1 MTLTRCPAAVST
13 VAAGSAVA
21 LAPCGSAVQSAD
33 TWCCGLLVAGR
44 DGAATGWVNAHT
56 MAQQSNA
63 QLHVQLDLDLAKAF
77 SPLMSMD
84 LVENENGYQVM
95 ADLPG
100 VDVENVDLSVEG
112 NALVMKAERNHVHE
126 TKTDKVHRLER
137 SYGSVKRRVVLPKN
151 ADLNNA
157 NTKFSNGVLTVT
169 IPKLP
174 EVQPKKLAIN
184 RE

>member
-1 MTLTRCPAAVST
+1 MSLIPFRSLLEDPFGQDWLITDPIRDELLGGVK
-13 VAAGSAVA
+13 SAS
-21 LAPCGSAVQSAD
+21 G
-33 TWCCGLLVAGR
+33 
-44 DGAATGWVNAHT
+44 
-56 MAQQSNA
+56 
-63 QLHVQLDLDLAKAF
+63 LDLAKAF

-100 VDVENVDLSVEG
+100 VDAENVDLSVEG

-184 RE
+184 KE

>member
-1 MTLTRCPAAVST
+1 MSLIPFRSLLEDPFGQDWLINDPVRDELLGGVKS
-13 VAAGSAVA
+13 AG
-21 LAPCGSAVQSAD
+21 G
-33 TWCCGLLVAGR
+33 
-44 DGAATGWVNAHT
+44 
-56 MAQQSNA
+56 
-63 QLHVQLDLDLAKAF
+63 LDLAKAF

-100 VDVENVDLSVEG
+100 VDAENVDLSVEG

-169 IPKLP
+169 VPKLP

-184 RE
+184 KE